1 VRLFGVIVLAGLLSG
16 VVALG
21 VTAAGIQFVQCRSDP
36 AGCGMAAA
44 FQVLAIPVYTVVLMI
59 VFGLV
64 MMFADRLRAIA
75 VTASI
80 LVGITV
86 LLFFIG
92 ILSDS
97 ITGRQTKP
105 DDLLELLQLLMPYW
119 VAVAVQWFVIR
130 FYLMRRMANEVA
142 S

>member
-1 VRLFGVIVLAGLLSG
+1 VRLFGIIVLAGLLSA

-21 VTAAGIQFVQCRSDP
+21 ATAAGIQFVPCRSDP

-80 LVGITV
+80 LIGITV
-86 LLFFIG
+86 LLFFVG

-97 ITGRQTKP
+97 VTGRQTKA

-119 VAVAVQWFVIR
+119 VAVAVQWLVIR
-130 FYLMRRMANEVA
+130 FYLQRRQAGA
-142 S
+142 TA